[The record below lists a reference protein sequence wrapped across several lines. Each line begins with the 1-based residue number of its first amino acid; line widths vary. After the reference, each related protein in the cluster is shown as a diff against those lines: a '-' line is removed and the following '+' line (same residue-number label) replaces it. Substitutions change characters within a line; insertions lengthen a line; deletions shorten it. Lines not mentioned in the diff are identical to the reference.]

1 MEATENY
8 GPEPVRRDVG
18 TLLFLVA
25 ICPFGF
31 LMWVSLFFA
40 IQWGVLEAWD
50 LAVGILP
57 KTTIAATAQQTPHQ
71 PAR

>member
-1 MEATENY
+1 MEATQYY

-18 TLLFLVA
+18 TLLLLVA

-31 LMWVSLFFA
+31 LMWMGLFLA
-40 IQWGVLEAWD
+40 IQWGVSEAWD

-57 KTTIAATAQQTPHQ
+57 RTTIAATAQQTPQQ
-71 PAR
+71 PGR